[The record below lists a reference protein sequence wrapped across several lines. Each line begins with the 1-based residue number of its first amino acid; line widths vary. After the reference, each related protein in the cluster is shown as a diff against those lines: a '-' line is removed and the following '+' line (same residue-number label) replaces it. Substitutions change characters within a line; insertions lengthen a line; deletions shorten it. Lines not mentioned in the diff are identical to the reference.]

1 MDKILILD
9 FGSQVTQ
16 LIARRIRKQNIY
28 CEIHPYNISK
38 REIDNFSPKGLI
50 LSGGPASTTL
60 KKPLKPDNSI
70 YSLNIPILGIC
81 YGLQL
86 FCKHLGGNVITSR
99 KREFGK
105 AFIKI
110 KSKSKIFEGIY
121 KKNNEYQ
128 VWMSHGDKVSKL
140 PKSFSVIAS
149 TPNSKY
155 AAIAD
160 EDKKIYGLQFHP
172 EVIHT
177 LNGEKIL
184 ENFAKRISSCKSNW
198 KISDFIKNSLL
209 KIKAEVKNDNVICAL
224 SGGVDS
230 SVTAALLHKS
240 IGKQLK
246 CIFVDTGLL
255 RKNEGD
261 EIERIF
267 KKKFG
272 SNCKRINANN
282 LFINKLKNVIDPEK
296 KRKIIGK
303 LFIDIFTKE
312 SKKYKSIKYLAQGT
326 LYPDVIES
334 KSFKGA
340 PSAKIKSHH
349 NVGGLPKKL
358 HFKLIEPLKELFKDE
373 VRILGKKLN
382 VPDYILNRHPFPGP
396 VLAVRIPSNIT
407 KEKIKI
413 LQEADFIFIKQLKE
427 RKLYDKIWQAFAV
440 LLPVKTI
447 GVMGDQRSYEY
458 TCVLRA
464 VTSVDGMTAEPY
476 YFDPDDLA
484 QISTKIINEVKGVNR
499 VVYDNTSKPPGTIE
513 WE

>member
-1 MDKILILD
+1 MDKVLILD

-16 LIARRIRKQNIY
+16 LIARRIRKKNIY

-38 REIDNFSPKGLI
+38 KQIEDFSPKALI
-50 LSGGPASTTL
+50 LSGGPASTTI
-60 KKPLKPDNSI
+60 KKPLKPDTSI

-81 YGLQL
+81 YGHQL
-86 FCKHLGGNVITSR
+86 LCKHLGGNVINSK

-110 KSKSKIFEGIY
+110 KKKSKIFEGIY

-128 VWMSHGDKVSKL
+128 VWMSHGDKVNKL

-149 TPNSKY
+149 TSNAKF

-160 EDKKIYGLQFHP
+160 ENKRIYGLQFHP
-172 EVIHT
+172 EVIQT

-184 ENFAKRISSCKSNW
+184 ENFTRKISSCKSNW
-198 KISDFIKNSLL
+198 KISNFIKNSLTN
-209 KIKAEVKNDNVICAL
+209 IKEEVKNHNVICAL

-255 RKNEGD
+255 RKGEGN
-261 EIERIF
+261 EIEKIF
-267 KKKFG
+267 KKKLGNNF
-272 SNCKRINANN
+272 KRINAEN
-282 LFINKLKNVIDPEK
+282 LFLKKLKNIVDPEK

-312 SKKYKSIKYLAQGT
+312 SKKYKSVKYLAQGT

-334 KSFKGA
+334 KSVKGA

-358 HFKLIEPLKELFKDE
+358 NFKLIEPLKELFKDE
-373 VRILGKKLN
+373 VRILGSKLN
-382 VPDYILNRHPFPGP
+382 VSDSILKRHPFPGP
-396 VLAVRIPSNIT
+396 GLAVRIPGNVT
-407 KEKIKI
+407 KEKIKT
-413 LQEADFIFIKQLKE
+413 LQDADSIFIQQLKE
-427 RKLYDKIWQAFAV
+427 KGLYDQIWQAFTV

-458 TCVLRA
+458 TCSLRA

-476 YFDPDDLA
+476 YFNSEDLA
-484 QISTKIINEVKGVNR
+484 QISTKIVNEVKGVNR
-499 VVYDNTSKPPGTIE
+499 VVYDYTSKPPGTIE

>member
-16 LIARRIRKQNIY
+16 LIARRIRKKNIY

-38 REIDNFSPKGLI
+38 NKIENFSPKGLI

-81 YGLQL
+81 YGHQL
-86 FCKHLGGNVITSR
+86 LCKHLGGNVINSK

-149 TPNSKY
+149 TPNAKY

-255 RKNEGD
+255 RKDEGN

-267 KKKFG
+267 K
-272 SNCKRINANN
+272 R
-282 LFINKLKNVIDPEK
+282 KLKNNSKQSSFFSAQVVAAKVVWLGSHKFNND
-296 KRKIIGK
+296 
-303 LFIDIFTKE
+303 LLSAFI
-312 SKKYKSIKYLAQGT
+312 
-326 LYPDVIES
+326 
-334 KSFKGA
+334 
-340 PSAKIKSHH
+340 
-349 NVGGLPKKL
+349 
-358 HFKLIEPLKELFKDE
+358 
-373 VRILGKKLN
+373 
-382 VPDYILNRHPFPGP
+382 
-396 VLAVRIPSNIT
+396 
-407 KEKIKI
+407 
-413 LQEADFIFIKQLKE
+413 
-427 RKLYDKIWQAFAV
+427 W
-440 LLPVKTI
+440 
-447 GVMGDQRSYEY
+447 
-458 TCVLRA
+458 
-464 VTSVDGMTAEPY
+464 
-476 YFDPDDLA
+476 
-484 QISTKIINEVKGVNR
+484 
-499 VVYDNTSKPPGTIE
+499 
-513 WE
+513 